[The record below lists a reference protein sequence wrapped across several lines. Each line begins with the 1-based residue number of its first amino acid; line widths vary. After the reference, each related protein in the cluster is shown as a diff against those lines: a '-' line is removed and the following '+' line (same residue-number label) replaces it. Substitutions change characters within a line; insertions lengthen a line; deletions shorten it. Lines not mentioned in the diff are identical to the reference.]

1 MKGQRVRLKVD
12 NDRCERFA
20 ICEMEAPD
28 LFQLSHD
35 GRLLYT
41 KRPVEDQVEQAIAAA
56 RCCPQQAIK
65 VNRV

>member
-12 NDRCERFA
+12 NDRCERFG
-20 ICEMEAPD
+20 ICQMEAPD
-28 LFQLSHD
+28 LFELSHD
-35 GRLLYT
+35 GRLFYT
-41 KRPVEDQVEQAIAAA
+41 KRPVENQVEQAISAA